1 MAVRMVH
8 CKESGNEESAMTRKR
23 ERKASGE
30 LRSLPALPELDLG
43 VCWMSRLPFYFSA
56 LRSGWNV
63 EERRVCGRES
73 KNTYWVWLGAAT
85 SPAVASAASVG
96 EKRKVKVGGGQ

>member
-1 MAVRMVH
+1 MVH
-8 CKESGNEESAMTRKR
+8 CKEIRNEESVMTRKR
-23 ERKASGE
+23 ERKASGGW
-30 LRSLPALPELDLG
+30 RSLSALSELDLG
-43 VCWMSRLPFYFSA
+43 VCWMSRWPFYFSA
-56 LRSGWNV
+56 LRSGWSV

-96 EKRKVKVGGGQ
+96 GKRKVKVEGGQ